1 MRSDILCIFLAT
13 TRTHCPTPKS
23 SVHRLVAWQILIMT
37 RQAHLS
43 GWPWSPRSPRE
54 TPELQMLL
62 HTNRQSI

>member
-13 TRTHCPTPKS
+13 TRNRCPTPKS

-43 GWPWSPRSPRE
+43 GWPWSPQSPRE
-54 TPELQMLL
+54 TPVLQMLL
-62 HTNRQSI
+62 HANRQSI